1 MIWGLLRLNPLA
13 SFLGAMLITIL
24 LYAGVLKF
32 ENSVLTA
39 QVNSYQKAEQKR
51 EKDVEEATKQVKAAE
66 EQGKRQSEGLQRENE
81 RLKREASTQRERID
95 DLVKRLRDSRS
106 CPVPISPA
114 NSQGDSGTPAAE
126 LPRQSRDVF
135 AELVGEYADLAKS
148 AEQVR
153 LNLLT
158 CQAYVKGL

>member
-24 LYAGVLKF
+24 LYAGILKF
-32 ENSVLTA
+32 ENFFLSSRIENYQAAEAQRERAVL
-39 QVNSYQKAEQKR
+39 
-51 EKDVEEATKQVKAAE
+51 EATKQVKAAE

-114 NSQGDSGTPAAE
+114 SSEGDSGTPAAE
-126 LPRQSRDVF
+126 LPRPSGDVF

>member
-13 SFLGAMLITIL
+13 SFLGAMLITSL
-24 LYAGVLKF
+24 LYAGILKF
-32 ENSVLTA
+32 ENFFMSSRIENYQAAEAQRERAVL
-39 QVNSYQKAEQKR
+39 
-51 EKDVEEATKQVKAAE
+51 EATKRAKAAE

-81 RLKREASTQRERID
+81 RLKKEANGQRERID
-95 DLVKRLRDSRS
+95 DLVKRLRDARP
-106 CPVPISPA
+106 CAVPIPA
-114 NSQGDSGTPAAE
+114 TSSEGDIGTSTAK
-126 LPRQSRDVF
+126 LPRPGRDVF